1 MTLIALA
8 LGLLLER
15 LATAVLHLRE
25 LRWFD
30 RYYDKA
36 LDAVAGKP
44 PLLLYCALIATIAL
58 PALPVLIFSIAL
70 QSEEILW
77 DVAYLSFAVLIVFFC
92 LGPRDLASEVDEF
105 CDALDRGD
113 RDAATRVLREMAE
126 AKRPRA
132 TDIEVVEDAIFVQS
146 NNRIF
151 GVLFWFV
158 VLGPVG
164 LGPVGAWVFRVSDL
178 LRRRAVF
185 EHMRGGR
192 ASDASLATSQEAT
205 SATSQ
210 EATSATSQEATSATS
225 QEATSATSQEA
236 TLVAI
241 EAIYGVLKWMPA
253 RLAMLGYAL
262 TGSFDDALNAWRRTV
277 PTPDLAID
285 QRNDVLIARVGR
297 AAMTGALSEP
307 ENSSAAARNSMRIVH
322 RTVFAWVSVIAVM
335 TLFGWAL

>member
-30 RYYDKA
+30 RFYDKA

-44 PLLLYCALIATIAL
+44 PLVLYGGLILTIAL
-58 PALPVLIFSIAL
+58 PCLPVLAVSIAL

-77 DVAYLSFAVLIVFFC
+77 DVAYLSFAVLIVLFC

-105 CDALDRGD
+105 CEALDRGEGD
-113 RDAATRVLREMAE
+113 TARRVLREMAE
-126 AKRPRA
+126 AKRPR
-132 TDIEVVEDAIFVQS
+132 TSDIDVVEDAIFVQS

-151 GVLFWFV
+151 GVIFWFV

-164 LGPVGAWVFRVSDL
+164 LGPVGAWMFRVSDL

-185 EHMRGGR
+185 EQMRDGQ
-192 ASDASLATSQEAT
+192 ASERTLVTSQEAT
-205 SATSQ
+205 SPASQ
-210 EATSATSQEATSATS
+210 EATFAA
-225 QEATSATSQEA
+225 SQEA

-241 EAIYGVLKWMPA
+241 EAIYGLLKWIPA
-253 RLAMLGYAL
+253 RLAMLSYAL
-262 TGSFDDALNAWRRTV
+262 VGSFDDALNAWRRELK
-277 PTPDLAID
+277 TPGMAID
-285 QRNDVLIARVGR
+285 QRNDLLIARVGR
-297 AAMTGALSEP
+297 AAMAGALSEP
-307 ENSSAAARNSMRIVH
+307 ANSSAAARNSMRIVH
-322 RTVFAWVSVIAVM
+322 RTVFVWVSVIAVM

>member
-8 LGLLLER
+8 LGLLLEHA
-15 LATAVLHLRE
+15 ATALLHLRE

-30 RYYDKA
+30 RFYDLA
-36 LDAVAGKP
+36 LDAVAGRP
-44 PLLLYCALIATIAL
+44 PLALHAGLVVTIAL
-58 PALPVLIFSIAL
+58 PALPVLALSMAL

-77 DVAYLSFAVLIVFFC
+77 DLAYLSFAVLIVFFC

-105 CDALDRGD
+105 CEALDRGD
-113 RDAATRVLREMAE
+113 RDAANRVLREMAE
-126 AKRPRA
+126 SERPRA
-132 TDIEVVEDAIFVQS
+132 SDIEVVEDAIFVQS

-151 GVLFWFV
+151 GVIFWFV
-158 VLGPVG
+158 VLGPFG

-185 EHMRGGR
+185 EHMRGGH
-192 ASDASLATSQEAT
+192 ASET
-205 SATSQ
+205 
-210 EATSATSQEATSATS
+210 
-225 QEATSATSQEA
+225 

-241 EAIYGVLKWMPA
+241 EAIYGALKWIPA

-262 TGSFDDALNAWRRTV
+262 VGSFDDAMNAWRAPLV
-277 PTPDLAID
+277 APGMPIDL
-285 QRNDVLIARVGR
+285 RNDVLIARVGK

-307 ENSSAAARNSMRIVH
+307 ANSSAAARNSMRIVQ
-322 RTVFAWVSVIAVM
+322 RTVFLWVSAIAVM

>member
-15 LATAVLHLRE
+15 LATTLLHLRE

-36 LDAVAGKP
+36 LRFLRGRSPFAVYTG
-44 PLLLYCALIATIAL
+44 LIATIAL
-58 PALPVLIFSIAL
+58 PALPVVAASVAL

-77 DVAYLSFAVLIVFFC
+77 DLAYLSFAVLVVFFC

-105 CDALDRGD
+105 CEALDRGD

-126 AKRPRA
+126 AKRPR
-132 TDIEVVEDAIFVQS
+132 TSDIEVVEDAIFVQA

-151 GVLFWFV
+151 GVIFWFV
-158 VLGPVG
+158 VLGPLG
-164 LGPVGAWVFRVSDL
+164 LGPVGAWIFRVSDL

-185 EHMRGGR
+185 EQMRDGR
-192 ASDASLATSQEAT
+192 SSEANLVSSQEAT
-205 SATSQ
+205 LA
-210 EATSATSQEATSATS
+210 AS

-241 EAIYGVLKWMPA
+241 EAIYGVLKWIPT
-253 RLAMLGYAL
+253 RLAMVAYAL
-262 TGSFDDALNAWRRTV
+262 GGSFDDAMNAWRKELK
-277 PTPDLAID
+277 TPGMAID
-285 QRNDVLIARVGR
+285 QRNDMLIARVGR

-307 ENSSAAARNSMRIVH
+307 ENSSAAARNSMRIVR
-322 RTVFAWVSVIAVM
+322 RTVFIWVSVIALM
-335 TLFGWAL
+335 TLYGWAL

>member
-15 LATAVLHLRE
+15 IATTLLHLRE

-30 RYYDKA
+30 GYYDKA

-44 PLLLYCALIATIAL
+44 PLELYGGLIVTIAL
-58 PALPVLIFSIAL
+58 PALPVLLLSLAL
-70 QSEEILW
+70 QSEAILW
-77 DVAYLSFAVLIVFFC
+77 DLAYLSFAVLIVFFC

-105 CDALDRGD
+105 CEALDRGD

-132 TDIEVVEDAIFVQS
+132 SDIEVVEDAIFVQS

-151 GVLFWFV
+151 GVIFWFV

-164 LGPVGAWVFRVSDL
+164 AWIFRVSDL

-185 EHMRGGR
+185 EQMRDGQ
-192 ASDASLATSQEAT
+192 ASEASLATSQEAT
-205 SATSQ
+205 FATSQ
-210 EATSATSQEATSATS
+210 EATF
-225 QEATSATSQEA
+225 ATSQEA

-241 EAIYGVLKWMPA
+241 EAIYGLLKWIPA

-262 TGSFDDALNAWRRTV
+262 AGSFDGAMHAWSSKV
-277 PTPDLAID
+277 VTPGLAID

-297 AAMTGALSEP
+297 AAMTGLLSEP

-322 RTVFAWVSVIAVM
+322 RTVFIWVSVIAVL

>member
-15 LATAVLHLRE
+15 LATALLHLRE

-36 LDAVAGKP
+36 LAAFSGRSPFAVYTG
-44 PLLLYCALIATIAL
+44 LIATIAV
-58 PALPVLIFSIAL
+58 PALPVLAASIAL

-77 DVAYLSFAVLIVFFC
+77 DVAYLSFAVIVVLFC

-105 CDALDRGD
+105 CEALDRGD
-113 RDAATRVLREMAE
+113 REAATRVLREMAE

-132 TDIEVVEDAIFVQS
+132 SDIDVVEDAIFVQS

-151 GVLFWFV
+151 GVIFWFV

-164 LGPVGAWVFRVSDL
+164 LGPVGAWIFRVSDL

-185 EHMRGGR
+185 EHMRDAQ
-192 ASDASLATSQEAT
+192 ASEATLATSQEAT

-210 EATSATSQEATSATS
+210 EATSATSQEATV
-225 QEATSATSQEA
+225 
-236 TLVAI
+236 VAI
-241 EAIYGVLKWMPA
+241 EAIYGVLKWIPA
-253 RLAMLGYAL
+253 RLAMLAYAL
-262 TGSFDDALNAWRRTV
+262 VGSFDDALIAWRKELK
-277 PTPDLAID
+277 TPGMAID
-285 QRNDVLIARVGR
+285 QRNDLLIARVGR
-297 AAMTGALSEP
+297 AAMAGALSEP
-307 ENSSAAARNSMRIVH
+307 ANSSAAARNSMRIVH
-322 RTVFAWVSVIAVM
+322 RTVFVWVSVIAVM